1 MRDEVRA
8 DALLASLEQEHK
20 GKLKVFLGAAPGVG
34 KTYAMLQAVREQA
47 KEGVDILIGV
57 VETHGRQETLA
68 LLDKLAIQPRKIHMH
83 RQQRLEEMDLDGL
96 LARKPAIAV
105 VDELAHSNAPGS
117 RHEKRWQDVEELLNA
132 GIDVY
137 STLNV
142 QHLESLNDLVW
153 QLTGVRVK
161 ETLPDQVLLD
171 ADSIILIDLPPRS
184 CSAACARGRFM
195 YPIRPRPPC
204 NPSSPSTTSLHCGS
218 WRCKPQPAMWRAICN
233 CNGRRRARPHC
244 RCGAS

>member
-8 DALLASLEQEHK
+8 DALLASLEQEHR

-68 LLDKLAIQPRKIHMH
+68 LLDKLAIQPRKLHLH

-117 RHEKRWQDVEELLNA
+117 RHEKRWQDVEELLGA
-132 GIDVY
+132 GIDA
-137 STLNV
+137 T
-142 QHLESLNDLVW
+142 
-153 QLTGVRVK
+153 
-161 ETLPDQVLLD
+161 P
-171 ADSIILIDLPPRS
+171 
-184 CSAACARGRFM
+184 
-195 YPIRPRPPC
+195 
-204 NPSSPSTTSLHCGS
+204 PSTCSTWRASTIWCGS
-218 WRCKPQPAMWRAICN
+218 
-233 CNGRRRARPHC
+233 
-244 RCGAS
+244 

>member
-8 DALLASLEQEHK
+8 DALLASLEQEHR

-68 LLDKLAIQPRKIHMH
+68 LLDKLAIQPRKLHLH

-117 RHEKRWQDVEELLNA
+117 RHEKRWQDVEELLGA

-137 STLNV
+137 TTLNV

-161 ETLPDQVLLD
+161 ETLPDQVLLE
-171 ADSIILIDLPPRS
+171 ADSLVLIDLPPRS
-184 CSAACARGRFM
+184 CSAASRRARSM
-195 YPIRPRPPC
+195 CPIRPRPPC
-204 NPSSPSTTSLHCGS
+204 SPSSPSTT
-218 WRCKPQPAMWRAICN
+218 
-233 CNGRRRARPHC
+233 
-244 RCGAS
+244 

>member
-1 MRDEVRA
+1 
-8 DALLASLEQEHK
+8 
-20 GKLKVFLGAAPGVG
+20 
-34 KTYAMLQAVREQA
+34 MLQAVREQA

-68 LLDKLAIQPRKIHMH
+68 LLDKLAIQPRKLHHH

-96 LARKPAIAV
+96 LERKPSIVV
-105 VDELAHSNAPGS
+105 VDELAHTNAPGS
-117 RHEKRWQDVEELLNA
+117 RHEKRWQDVEELLGA

-161 ETLPDQVLLD
+161 ETLPDQVLLE
-171 ADSIILIDLPPRS
+171 ADSIVLIDLPPRS
-184 CSAACARGRFM
+184 CSAGSRRARSM
-195 YPIRPRPPC
+195 CPIRPRPPC
-204 NPSSPSTTSLHCGS
+204 NPSSPSTT
-218 WRCKPQPAMWRAICN
+218 
-233 CNGRRRARPHC
+233 
-244 RCGAS
+244 

>member
-8 DALLASLEQEHK
+8 DALLASLEEEHK

-68 LLDKLAIQPRKIHMH
+68 LLDKLAIQPRKLHHH

-96 LARKPAIAV
+96 LERKPAIVV
-105 VDELAHSNAPGS
+105 VDELAHTNAPGS
-117 RHEKRWQDVEELLNA
+117 RHEKRWQDVEELLGA

-161 ETLPDQVLLD
+161 ETLPDQVLLE
-171 ADSIILIDLPPRS
+171 ADSIVLIDLPPKELLGRLKEGKVYVPHQAK
-184 CSAACARGRFM
+184 AA
-195 YPIRPRPPC
+195 
-204 NPSSPSTTSLHCGS
+204 
-218 WRCKPQPAMWRAICN
+218 
-233 CNGRRRARPHC
+233 
-244 RCGAS
+244 

>member
-68 LLDKLAIQPRKIHMH
+68 LLDKLAIMPRKIHMH

-96 LARKPAIAV
+96 LARQTG
-105 VDELAHSNAPGS
+105 HRRGGRTGS
-117 RHEKRWQDVEELLNA
+117 QQRSRQ
-132 GIDVY
+132 
-137 STLNV
+137 
-142 QHLESLNDLVW
+142 
-153 QLTGVRVK
+153 
-161 ETLPDQVLLD
+161 
-171 ADSIILIDLPPRS
+171 PPREALAG
-184 CSAACARGRFM
+184 CGGAA
-195 YPIRPRPPC
+195 
-204 NPSSPSTTSLHCGS
+204 
-218 WRCKPQPAMWRAICN
+218 Q
-233 CNGRRRARPHC
+233 RRD
-244 RCGAS
+244 

>member
-1 MRDEVRA
+1 MRDEARA

-47 KEGVDILIGV
+47 REGVDILIGV

-68 LLDKLAIQPRKIHMH
+68 LLDKLAIQPRKLHLH
-83 RQQRLEEMDLDGL
+83 RQQRLEEMDLDAL
-96 LARKPAIAV
+96 LARKPAIVV

-117 RHEKRWQDVEELLNA
+117 RHEKRWQDVEELLGA

-142 QHLESLNDLVW
+142 QHLESLSDRMK
-153 QLTGVRVK
+153 QQKGGRGK
-161 ETLPDQVLLD
+161 EKRKEKGRRE
-171 ADSIILIDLPPRS
+171 ADSI
-184 CSAACARGRFM
+184 G
-195 YPIRPRPPC
+195 
-204 NPSSPSTTSLHCGS
+204 
-218 WRCKPQPAMWRAICN
+218 
-233 CNGRRRARPHC
+233 
-244 RCGAS
+244 